1 LYRRR
6 FLSEKKIKMT
16 TPAPIKIDVAFQTS
30 AQGSIPQDHGYSLLA
45 ALSHLDQRFHGADWL
60 AIHPIAGQPLGGTMV
75 LRPRVSALR
84 LRVPPDRI
92 PEVLV
97 LAGKTLVVAG
107 TRLLLGVSQ
116 LYMLRPAAQLA
127 SRMVTLK
134 GYTEPGPFE
143 ERVKK
148 ELESR
153 DIKAAVEVGR
163 RRIVTVAGDKVV
175 GFGLRL
181 SGLSDEDSLAIQYA
195 GIGGRQRFGCGIFG
209 PATRSARGAQ

>member
-1 LYRRR
+1 
-6 FLSEKKIKMT
+6 MT
-16 TPAPIKIDVAFQTS
+16 HPTQLKIDVAFQTS
-30 AQGSIPQDHGYSLLA
+30 VQGSIPQDHGYLLLA
-45 ALSHLDQRFHGADWL
+45 ALSHLDPRFHGADWL
-60 AIHPIAGQPLGGTMV
+60 AIHPIAGQPLGDAMV
-75 LRPRVSALR
+75 VRPRVPALR
-84 LRVPPDRI
+84 LRVPPERI

-107 TRLLLGVSQ
+107 TKILLGVSQ

-143 ERVKK
+143 NRIKQ

-153 DIKAAVEVGR
+153 SIKAAVEVGR

-181 SGLSDEDSLAIQYA
+181 LGLSDEDSLAVQYA
-195 GIGGRQRFGCGIFG
+195 GLGGRQRFGCGIFG
-209 PATRSARGAQ
+209 PATRPARGG

>member
-1 LYRRR
+1 
-6 FLSEKKIKMT
+6 MT
-16 TPAPIKIDVAFQTS
+16 QPVQLKIDVAFQAS
-30 AQGSIPQDHGYSLLA
+30 GQGSIPQDHGYPLLA
-45 ALSHLDQRFHGADWL
+45 ALSHFDQRYHGADWL
-60 AIHPIAGQPLGGTMV
+60 AIPPLTGQPLGDTVV

-107 TRLLLGVSQ
+107 TRILLGVSR
-116 LYMLRPAAQLA
+116 LYVLRPAAQLA

-143 ERVKK
+143 DRVKK

-153 DIKAAVEVGR
+153 NIKATVEVGR

-181 SGLSDEDSLAIQYA
+181 LGLSDEDSLAIQYT

-209 PATRSARGAQ
+209 PATRPARGER

>member
-1 LYRRR
+1 
-6 FLSEKKIKMT
+6 MT
-16 TPAPIKIDVAFQTS
+16 HPTQLKIDVAFQTS
-30 AQGSIPQDHGYSLLA
+30 VQGSIPQDHGYLLLA
-45 ALSHLDQRFHGADWL
+45 ALSHLDPRFHGADWL
-60 AIHPIAGQPLGGTMV
+60 AIHPIAGQPLGDAMV
-75 LRPRVSALR
+75 VRPRVPALR
-84 LRVPPDRI
+84 LRVPPARI

-107 TRLLLGVSQ
+107 TKILLGVSQ

-143 ERVKK
+143 NRIKQ

-153 DIKAAVEVGR
+153 SIKAAVEVGR

-181 SGLSDEDSLAIQYA
+181 LGLSDEDSLAVQYA
-195 GIGGRQRFGCGIFG
+195 GLGGRQRFGCGIFG
-209 PATRSARGAQ
+209 PATRPARGV